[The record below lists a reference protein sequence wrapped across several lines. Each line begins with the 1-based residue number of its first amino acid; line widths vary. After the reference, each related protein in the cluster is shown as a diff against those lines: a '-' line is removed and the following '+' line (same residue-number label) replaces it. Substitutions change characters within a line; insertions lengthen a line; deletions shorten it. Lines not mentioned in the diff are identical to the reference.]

1 MFIHNIRTGFATN
14 SSSTHSLVIW
24 ADGDTREAEVT
35 SNYFGWDE
43 FVLNSSREKLR
54 YLQAIVRANATFAFG
69 EPAANL
75 IVETLTGPILGE
87 SDEMPDHQSHM
98 TIPRDYSGKFF
109 HLPFIQDLKSFLLR
123 ENVSVFGGND
133 NEDGTLHVGPES
145 TQIPTSG
152 FTPATSESTDPD
164 LVAIKDAESGHYTF
178 FNRGTGLRTIWS
190 FDNVKPER
198 SYNPI
203 LVDVKITDYCTFGCQ
218 ECYMGSTPEG
228 KHGDYNWI
236 SNLLYALG
244 ECEVLEVAFGGG
256 ETTLHPRFVDILE
269 TARRYNIVPNFTTR
283 NLAWLKDDV
292 LRERIFKVMGGFAF
306 SVETADDVRKFAKA
320 IEPYKSFLQ
329 SWAYNK
335 ATVQYIVGRD
345 ADESVFED
353 ILRTC
358 ATLHIPITLLGFKT
372 TGRGASFGEKPNPL
386 WVDVVNRVRKDKY
399 GLRVGIDTVLAQK
412 GYDKLIDAGLDPRC
426 VATTEGT
433 FSCYVDAVKKRMYK
447 SSYDRSEG
455 VDLAN
460 PYRFHDHWMS
470 VRS

>member
-203 LVDVKITDYCTFGCQ
+203 LVDVKITDYCTFGCE
-218 ECYMGSTPEG
+218 ECAPPGTFI
-228 KHGDYNWI
+228 N
-236 SNLLYALG
+236 
-244 ECEVLEVAFGGG
+244 
-256 ETTLHPRFVDILE
+256 T
-269 TARRYNIVPNFTTR
+269 
-283 NLAWLKDDV
+283 KD
-292 LRERIFKVMGGFAF
+292 G
-306 SVETADDVRKFAKA
+306 
-320 IEPYKSFLQ
+320 
-329 SWAYNK
+329 
-335 ATVQYIVGRD
+335 
-345 ADESVFED
+345 
-353 ILRTC
+353 
-358 ATLHIPITLLGFKT
+358 
-372 TGRGASFGEKPNPL
+372 
-386 WVDVVNRVRKDKY
+386 
-399 GLRVGIDTVLAQK
+399 TVLIEDVK
-412 GYDKLIDAGLDPRC
+412 PGTSVLVFTDDGVGVREVSEVYRREYVGDLIDIIIDEGCSLRLTPNHPVMTSRGWVLAGELTLEDEI
-426 VATTEGT
+426 VLLT
-433 FSCYVDAVKKRMYK
+433 
-447 SSYDRSEG
+447 
-455 VDLAN
+455 
-460 PYRFHDHWMS
+460 
-470 VRS
+470 

>member
-1 MFIHNIRTGFATN
+1 MRKVRAKSITRIPYSGTVYNFAT
-14 SSSTHSLVIW
+14 
-24 ADGDTREAEVT
+24 
-35 SNYFGWDE
+35 
-43 FVLNSSREKLR
+43 
-54 YLQAIVRANATFAFG
+54 
-69 EPAANL
+69 P
-75 IVETLTGPILGE
+75 
-87 SDEMPDHQSHM
+87 
-98 TIPRDYSGKFF
+98 
-109 HLPFIQDLKSFLLR
+109 
-123 ENVSVFGGND
+123 
-133 NEDGTLHVGPES
+133 PES
-145 TQIPTSG
+145 TYFANG
-152 FTPATSESTDPD
+152 
-164 LVAIKDAESGHYTF
+164 VGVH
-178 FNRGTGLRTIWS
+178 N
-190 FDNVKPER
+190 
-198 SYNPI
+198 
-203 LVDVKITDYCTFGCQ
+203 
-218 ECYMGSTPEG
+218 CYMGSTPEG

-236 SNLLYALG
+236 SNLLYTLR
-244 ECEVLEVAFGGG
+244 ECEVLEVALGGG

-329 SWAYNK
+329 GWAYNK

-386 WVDVVNRVRKDKY
+386 WVDVVNRVRKDTY

-433 FSCYVDAVKKRMYK
+433 FSCYADAVKKRMYK